1 MAQAV
6 GGEGFQDI
14 DRTEILQ
21 LILPGSEVL
30 SVEDVEEIVSLDR
43 AEPEDEASKEN
54 DSKEFHTNSLL
65 KIINSIQSAIDEAMT
80 QDPIMTRSLHF
91 KYNCDL
97 ALQVYEDLHKDYL
110 RKMRQPNLFEFF
122 KK

>member
-1 MAQAV
+1 MV
-6 GGEGFQDI
+6 
-14 DRTEILQ
+14 
-21 LILPGSEVL
+21 
-30 SVEDVEEIVSLDR
+30 
-43 AEPEDEASKEN
+43 N
-54 DSKEFHTNSLL
+54 Y
-65 KIINSIQSAIDEAMT
+65 IQSAIDEAMT
-80 QDPIMTRSLHF
+80 QDPIMTKSLHF

>member
-1 MAQAV
+1 
-6 GGEGFQDI
+6 
-14 DRTEILQ
+14 
-21 LILPGSEVL
+21 
-30 SVEDVEEIVSLDR
+30 
-43 AEPEDEASKEN
+43 
-54 DSKEFHTNSLL
+54 
-65 KIINSIQSAIDEAMT
+65 MT

-97 ALQVYEDLHKDYL
+97 ELQVYEDLHKDYL